1 MRTSVEFQAMTALV
15 TGASS
20 GIGAETAVAFG
31 ARGAYVLVHYNS
43 SRPGAEDTLRRLR
56 EAGGD
61 GELLP
66 ADLSTEPGIQDLVTQ
81 LKSSARPVDI
91 LINNAG
97 SLVARSKFLD
107 LTPELWNRVITLNWT
122 SAMRVAQA
130 VLPGM
135 IERRRG
141 YIVNLSSIAARNG
154 GGIGAIAY
162 ASSKAAVS
170 CMTKG
175 MAKEFAPHGVR
186 VNAVSPGTIDNNFH
200 RKFSNQKMLDA
211 VVAAT
216 PLGRLGES
224 AECAEVIVF
233 LCSERSSFIQGQV
246 IEVNGGMLMV

>member
-1 MRTSVEFQAMTALV
+1 MTASTEFQGMTALV

-31 ARGAYVLVHYNS
+31 SRGAYVLVHYNA
-43 SRPGAEDTLRRLR
+43 SREGAEDALRRLR

-61 GELLP
+61 GELLA
-66 ADLSTEPGIQDLVTQ
+66 ADLSTETGIDGFVQRLRA
-81 LKSSARPVDI
+81 LARPVDI

-97 SLVARSKFLD
+97 SLVERRKFLE

-122 SAMRVAQA
+122 SAMRIAQA

-135 IERRRG
+135 IERKRG
-141 YIVNLSSIAARNG
+141 FIVNLSSIAARNG
-154 GGIGAIAY
+154 GGIGAVAY

-175 MAKEFAPHGVR
+175 MAKEFAPFGIR
-186 VNAVSPGTIDNNFH
+186 VNAISPGTIDNNFH
-200 RKFSNQKMLDA
+200 RKFSTKQMLDA

-224 AECAEVIVF
+224 AECAEVITF
-233 LCSERSSFIQGQV
+233 LCSERASFIQGQT
-246 IEVNGGMLMV
+246 IEINGGMLMV

>member
-1 MRTSVEFQAMTALV
+1 MPASTEFQNMTALV

-31 ARGAYVLVHYNS
+31 SRGAYVLMHYNS
-43 SRPGAEDTLRRLR
+43 SRAGAEEALGRVRQ
-56 EAGGD
+56 AGGD
-61 GELLP
+61 GELLA
-66 ADLSTEPGIQDLVTQ
+66 ADLSTEAGIGDLVTQ
-81 LKSSARPVDI
+81 LGCLRRPIDI

-97 SLVARSKFLD
+97 SLVERSKFLD
-107 LTPELWNRVITLNWT
+107 LSPELWNRVITLNWT

-130 VLPGM
+130 VVPAM
-135 IERRRG
+135 IERKRG
-141 YIVNLSSIAARNG
+141 FIVNLSSIAARNG

-175 MAKEFAPHGVR
+175 MAKEFAPHGIR

-200 RKFSNQKMLDA
+200 RKFSNKQLLDA

-233 LCSERSSFIQGQV
+233 LCSDRASFIQGQI

>member
-1 MRTSVEFQAMTALV
+1 MPTSVEFQGMTALV

-31 ARGAYVLVHYNS
+31 ARGAYVLIHYNA
-43 SRPGAEDTLRRLR
+43 SRAGAEEALRRVR

-61 GELLP
+61 GELLA
-66 ADLSTEPGIQDLVTQ
+66 ADLSSEQGIDDLVRQ
-81 LKSSARPVDI
+81 LNSSARPIDI

-97 SLVARSKFLD
+97 SLVERCKFLD
-107 LTPELWNRVITLNWT
+107 FTPELWNRVVTLNWT

-135 IERRRG
+135 IERQRG
-141 YIVNLSSIAARNG
+141 FVVNLSSIAARNG
-154 GGIGAIAY
+154 GGIGAVAY

-175 MAKEFAPHGVR
+175 MAKEFAPHGIR

-200 RKFSNQKMLDA
+200 RKFSNKQMLDA

-233 LCSERSSFIQGQV
+233 LCSERASFIQGQV